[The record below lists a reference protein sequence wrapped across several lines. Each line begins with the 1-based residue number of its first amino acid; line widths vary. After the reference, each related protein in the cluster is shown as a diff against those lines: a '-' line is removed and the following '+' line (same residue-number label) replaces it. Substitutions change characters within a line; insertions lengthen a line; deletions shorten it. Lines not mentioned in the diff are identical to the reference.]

1 MSTDSEGCAAA
12 MPARA
17 SVTTV
22 SGLLM
27 SFFMAC
33 LPLRNLLLLALSQ
46 RCTGSARQRRRF
58 RAADKPTV
66 TRGARERPE
75 WRSAL

>member
-1 MSTDSEGCAAA
+1 

-33 LPLRNLLLLALSQ
+33 LPD
-46 RCTGSARQRRRF
+46 
-58 RAADKPTV
+58 AADRATV
-66 TRGARERPE
+66 TPGARELPE
-75 WRSAL
+75 